1 MKRRYLLL
9 LGATP
14 VVIFLVFIALALTKQ
29 TDFYGY
35 HGWEAVE
42 ELADKYDLEIG
53 TRNSFGPSHCS
64 TAWRVFNEANKN
76 GTLWNPRMKKKNLSV
91 IDPESDEL
99 FKRVWSYLWLDCY
112 SNQGWNPSK
121 IR

>member
-29 TDFYGY
+29 REFSKRY
-35 HGWEAVE
+35 AFV
-42 ELADKYDLEIG
+42 ELAEKYDITIG
-53 TRNSFGPSHCS
+53 THNAFGPSRCS
-64 TAWRVFNEANKN
+64 TAWRIFLEAGEK
-76 GTLWNPRMKKKNLSV
+76 RKNLSV
-91 IDPESDEL
+91 KDPESDRL
-99 FKRVWSYLWLDCY
+99 VNRVWSYLWLDCY
-112 SNQGWNPSK
+112 SYEGWNPSK